1 MPEGNAVHRT
11 AGVLRGH
18 LGGRV
23 LAASSPQGRFAAG
36 ASLLEGLR
44 LVRSEARGK
53 HLFLGFA
60 PADAPFAA
68 EEDGSED
75 GDEPPRWLH
84 VHLGLYG
91 TWRLGTG
98 EPPEPVG
105 ALRLRLV
112 SLEDGLDD
120 PDEVRWA
127 DLRGPTAC
135 EVVTPEAVDALA
147 ARLGPDPL
155 LGDDPAPYVERVRG
169 TRTTIAALLMH
180 QDVISGLGNIY
191 RAEALFRA
199 RVHPYAPGREVPEQV
214 LLALWED
221 VSVLMRQAVRQ
232 GRIVTT
238 EPADRHG
245 PGPRGREGD
254 HYVYRRAGLPCRICG
269 TPVST
274 AVLEARN
281 LFWCPTCQAA

>member
-11 AGVLRGH
+11 AGILQRE

-23 LAASSPQGRFAAG
+23 LSASSPQGRFAAG
-36 ASLLEGLR
+36 AELLDGTR

-60 PADAPFAA
+60 PPGASVGP
-68 EEDGSED
+68 E
-75 GDEPPRWLH
+75 DEPPRWLH

-91 TWRLGTG
+91 TWALGTG

-135 EVVTPEAVDALA
+135 EVVTPEAVDLLA

-155 LGDDPAPYVERVRG
+155 LGDDPAPYVERVRS

-199 RVHPYAPGREVPEQV
+199 RVHPYAPGRDVPAPV
-214 LLALWED
+214 LLALWDD
-221 VSVLMRQAVRQ
+221 VSVLMHQAVER

-238 EPADRHG
+238 DPADRHG
-245 PGPRGREGD
+245 PGPKGRELD

-269 TPVST
+269 TPVAT

-281 LFWCPTCQAA
+281 LFWCPRCQAA